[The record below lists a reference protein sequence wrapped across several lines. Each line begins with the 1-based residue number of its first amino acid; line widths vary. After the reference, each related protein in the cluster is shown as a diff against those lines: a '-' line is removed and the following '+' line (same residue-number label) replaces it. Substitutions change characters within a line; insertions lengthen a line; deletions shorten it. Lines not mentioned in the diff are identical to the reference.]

1 MREEFRSRGR
11 SLVPGGVPASGEP
24 PRRTR
29 PTLALQ
35 EAKMATAFQVRG
47 DVILDPSLST
57 ADTVKANHSWR
68 PEKVLDVRC
77 TVAAAEPAACASSG
91 FVMRARIWLAPLA
104 RRPVPSPRAPAL
116 VSRALR
122 SVVVTV
128 VDLALSGRKAA
139 LTRRATLPRLHAG
152 AGCSVVFKLT
162 GSSSACQAQRQT
174 AAHSGGTETQE

>member
-77 TVAAAEPAACASSG
+77 TVAAAEPAALRAGVLAPPPSPPTMSASS
-91 FVMRARIWLAPLA
+91 V
-104 RRPVPSPRAPAL
+104 AL
-116 VSRALR
+116 ERDFR
-122 SVVVTV
+122 
-128 VDLALSGRKAA
+128 
-139 LTRRATLPRLHAG
+139 
-152 AGCSVVFKLT
+152 
-162 GSSSACQAQRQT
+162 
-174 AAHSGGTETQE
+174 